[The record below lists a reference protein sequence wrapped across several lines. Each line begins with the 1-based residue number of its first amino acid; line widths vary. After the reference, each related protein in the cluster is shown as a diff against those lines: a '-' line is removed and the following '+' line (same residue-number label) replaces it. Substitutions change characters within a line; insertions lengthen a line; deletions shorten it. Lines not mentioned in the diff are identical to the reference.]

1 MLYHVTLLKN
11 LRFILN
17 DGLLPKIGDNSIAF
31 GETLPR
37 IYLFDSKES
46 CENGLMNWLGE
57 CFENVEEG
65 ELVILGISP
74 DGVDSIREVEY
85 ELAVSEGIPPSNIIQ
100 VFDEYF
106 NKIDF

>member
-1 MLYHVTLLKN
+1 MLYHVTILKN
-11 LRFILN
+11 LSFILN
-17 DGLLPKIGDNSIAF
+17 EGLLPKIGENSIEF
-31 GETLPR
+31 GETVPR

-57 CFENVEEG
+57 CFENVEDG

-74 DGVDSIREVEY
+74 EGIDSISEVEY
-85 ELAVSEGIPPSNIIQ
+85 ELAVSEGIPASSIIQ
-100 VFDEYF
+100 VFDENF